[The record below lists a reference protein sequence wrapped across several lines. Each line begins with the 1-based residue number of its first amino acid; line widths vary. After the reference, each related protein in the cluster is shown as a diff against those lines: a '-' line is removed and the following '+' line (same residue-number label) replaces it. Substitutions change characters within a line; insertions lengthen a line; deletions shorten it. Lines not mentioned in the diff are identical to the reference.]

1 MTPTNTVAVA
11 YRSETAAHGPG
22 LDVAIVGA
30 GQAGLAMAWHLRR
43 HGLRF
48 AVLDAASQLGQAW
61 RTRWDSLRLF
71 TPARF
76 DALPEMPFPGPAE
89 HYPTKEQVADYLH
102 DYAAAF
108 DLPIHLGHRV
118 LRLSPD
124 PDGYRLQTTR
134 GSVRARQVVV
144 ATGPFQTP
152 HLPEIGAGL
161 ARGVTQLHSSAYR
174 NPAQLPVGPVLVV
187 GDGNSGRQIAAELA
201 ATRRVD
207 LATSGTATVLP
218 QRLLGRDLFWW
229 LTRLGLLTA
238 TTDSPLGR
246 RIRAR
251 GELVIGTTDR
261 NLREGG
267 VTLRPRLIA
276 VDGATGRF
284 ADGSTLALDTVIW
297 ATGYRPDHT
306 WIDVPGVLAGDRI
319 VHDQG
324 VTAAPGLYVLGQ
336 PWQRSRGSAL
346 LGFVGRDAA
355 DLAPHIAAA
364 ATRRNHR
371 CDTGPEPRRL
381 DAASVLA
388 PTTPRSTP

>member
-1 MTPTNTVAVA
+1 MTLTNTVTLEHRGRAKGD
-11 YRSETAAHGPG
+11 GPA
-22 LDVAIVGA
+22 LDVAVVGA

-76 DALPEMPFPGPAE
+76 DELPEMPFPGPAE

-108 DLPIHLGHRV
+108 ELPIHLDHRV
-118 LRLSPD
+118 LRLSSD

-134 GSVRARQVVV
+134 GVVRARQVVV

-152 HLPEIGAGL
+152 HIPEIGAGL
-161 ARGVTQLHSSAYR
+161 ARGLTQLHSSAYR
-174 NPAQLPVGPVLVV
+174 NPAQLPAGPVLVV

-238 TTDSPLGR
+238 TADSPLGR

-261 NLREGG
+261 NLRDAG
-267 VTLRPRLIA
+267 VTLRPRLVA
-276 VDGATGRF
+276 ANGATARF

-297 ATGYRPDHT
+297 ATGYRPDHA
-306 WIDVPGVLAGDRI
+306 WIDVPQVLDGDRI
-319 VHDQG
+319 VHDHG
-324 VTAAPGLYVLGQ
+324 LTAAPGLYVLGQ

-346 LGFVGRDAA
+346 LGFVARDAA
-355 DLAPHIAAA
+355 DLAHHIAEAT
-364 ATRRNHR
+364 TRRNHR
-371 CDTGPEPRRL
+371 CDTGHAPRRL
-381 DAASVLA
+381 DPAPVLA
-388 PTTPRSTP
+388 ATSPRSTR